1 MQYIN
6 LVIEK
11 QSECKKAHWRVQ
23 SSHICTFTKS
33 GEGACHVSIIITF
46 YVHIYSFLQNMIYSF
61 SIINIKSNY
70 IFFILRL
77 HSFLNI
83 RLFVI
88 QTCWFEL
95 LIYNY
100 FFSLKFQGDSGGPLV
115 VNGVQVG
122 IVSFGQPCA
131 VGKPDVY
138 TRVSS
143 FTSWIEQHKSFL
155 VEERGEAPADG
166 VYIS

>member
-1 MQYIN
+1 
-6 LVIEK
+6 
-11 QSECKKAHWRVQ
+11 
-23 SSHICTFTKS
+23 
-33 GEGACHVSIIITF
+33 
-46 YVHIYSFLQNMIYSF
+46 MIYSF

-155 VEERGEAPADG
+155 VEERGEALADG